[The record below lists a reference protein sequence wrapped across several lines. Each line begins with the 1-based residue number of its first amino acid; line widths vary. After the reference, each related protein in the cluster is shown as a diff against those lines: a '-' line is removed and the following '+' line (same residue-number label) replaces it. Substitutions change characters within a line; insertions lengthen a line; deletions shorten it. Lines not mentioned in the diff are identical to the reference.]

1 MDDLLFP
8 LGNGSDFFPA
18 VSRDPLKVG
27 RDVPGRGGQDEDCH
41 FNPPLYMY
49 IKMQKLAVLHP

>member
-41 FNPPLYMY
+41 FNPSS
-49 IKMQKLAVLHP
+49 LHVH